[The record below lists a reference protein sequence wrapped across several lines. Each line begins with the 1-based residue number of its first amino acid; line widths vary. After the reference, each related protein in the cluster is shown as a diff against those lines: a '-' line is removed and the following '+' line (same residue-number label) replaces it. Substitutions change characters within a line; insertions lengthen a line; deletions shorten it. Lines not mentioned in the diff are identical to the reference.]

1 MVRRNRIPAAVAV
14 PLVAGVILLS
24 PGAAHAHSFVEPYTL
39 PVPFWL
45 YLYACAATLVITF
58 AAIGYFAGA
67 PAARRAPRR
76 LALHAPGR
84 AGGMA
89 VRWALG
95 LLRAGAVGCLLLT
108 VAAGLFGTPS
118 PLANIGMT
126 LFWIAFLLA
135 FAYLTALIGNIYQLV
150 NPWHVIVCAAQ
161 ACGIDFAR
169 PRVAYPAWLGYY
181 PAFLFYVALI
191 WIELF
196 WLPKPATL
204 SLVLIAYSLATLAGA
219 RIFGK
224 ALWFERGEVFAVFF
238 RLIGTLAPVAYES
251 RPGTDAWQAR
261 LRLPFAGTLE
271 DRPQHISLVLFVLF
285 MLSSTTYDGVHDT
298 VLWVGLFWKNL
309 LALLQPLWG
318 ADMAKAQASLAP
330 WYALY
335 QRAGLVL
342 APLLYFAVYMLVM
355 GATRAVARTAIPLRA
370 LALHFAFSVI
380 PIAFVYNVTHYY
392 TLILTQLPLLP
403 YIASDPFGFGWNLFG
418 IAPDFAGPA
427 PLDMAVI
434 WHTEVAL
441 ILAGHVVSV
450 CLAHVVARRLFPSRR
465 QALISQLPMLL
476 LMIAYTIMGLW
487 VLSLPL
493 ALH

>member
-1 MVRRNRIPAAVAV
+1 MKRAAMPAALLAG
-14 PLVAGVILLS
+14 LVLLR
-24 PGAAHAHSFVEPYTL
+24 PGAVHAHSFVEPYTL

-45 YLYACAATLVITF
+45 YLYACAATLVLTF
-58 AAIGYFAGA
+58 AAIGYFARA
-67 PAARRAPRR
+67 PVARRAPRG
-76 LALHAPGR
+76 LVLHARGCTG
-84 AGGMA
+84 ALIT
-89 VRWALG
+89 RWALG

-108 VAAGLFGTPS
+108 VVAGLLGTPS
-118 PLANIGMT
+118 PLANISMT
-126 LFWIAFLLA
+126 LFWIGFLLA
-135 FAYLTALIGNIYQLV
+135 FAYLTALIGNVYELV
-150 NPWHVIVCAAQ
+150 NPWQVIVSAAA
-161 ACGIDFAR
+161 ACGIDFTR
-169 PRVAYPAWLGYY
+169 SRVAYPAWLGYY

-219 RIFGK
+219 WIFGK
-224 ALWFERGEVFAVFF
+224 ALWFERGEVFGVFF
-238 RLIGTLAPVAYES
+238 RLIGTLAPVAYEPC
-251 RPGTDAWQAR
+251 PGTDSWQAR

-271 DRPQHISLVLFVLF
+271 ERPQHLSLVFFVLF

-298 VLWVGLFWKNL
+298 VLWVGLFWKTL

-318 ADMAKAQASLAP
+318 ADMARAQASLAP
-330 WYALY
+330 WYTLY

-355 GATRAVARTAIPLRA
+355 AATRAVARTAIPLRE
-370 LALHFAFSVI
+370 LALQFAFSII

-427 PLDMAVI
+427 PLDMAII

-441 ILAGHVVSV
+441 ILAGHVASV
-450 CLAHVVARRLFPSRR
+450 CLAHVIALRLFPSRR

-476 LMIAYTIMGLW
+476 LMMAYTILGLW